1 MGKLILVTGG
11 SRSGKSSYAE
21 ILAKKLSKNVM
32 YIATAVPFDDEM
44 KHRVRRH
51 RESRPSNWGTLETYR
66 NLRQVYEVKDKF
78 DVILVDCITVMITN
92 LLFESVTGDFEALNE
107 QEYSNIEKLI
117 LSEFEDFLRAAKE
130 NPQTVIMVTNEIGSG
145 LVPEYK
151 SGRIFRDI
159 AGRTNQF
166 IASLSDEVY
175 FTVCGIPMKL
185 K

>member
-21 ILAKKLSKNVM
+21 KLAKELSESVM
-32 YIATAVPFDDEM
+32 YIATSVPFDEEM
-44 KHRVRRH
+44 KDRVRRH

-66 NLRQVYEVKDKF
+66 NLKQVYELEDEF
-78 DVILVDCITVMITN
+78 DVILVDCITVMVTN
-92 LLFESVTGDFEALNE
+92 LLFEAVTGDFEALNE
-107 QEYSNIEKLI
+107 REFSNIEKLI
-117 LSEFEDFLRAAKE
+117 LAEIEDFLMIAKRK
-130 NPQTVIMVTNEIGSG
+130 PQTVIMVTNEIGSG

-166 IASLSDEVY
+166 LASLSDEVY
-175 FTVCGIPMKL
+175 FTVCGIPMKI